1 MRIIT
6 NIAALLLS
14 AGIAVAD
21 DATASLNAVN
31 DQFNTFAADYD
42 AAGLVSLY
50 SEDTL
55 WIEQGKPV
63 RQGLEG
69 PKELF
74 EFVTANKGDVT
85 HTIDHLYISDDQT
98 LAVMI
103 GFVEAKIETVGMDAT
118 GTYLFVLRPEDDG
131 WEIVTDMWHQHAL
144 GGN

>member
-1 MRIIT
+1 MRMMT
-6 NIAALLLS
+6 TVAAVLLS

-21 DATASLNAVN
+21 DATTSLNTLN
-31 DQFNTFAADYD
+31 DQFNAFAANHD

-69 PKELF
+69 PRDLF

-85 HTIDHLYISDDQT
+85 HTIDHLYVSDDET

-131 WEIVTDMWHQHAL
+131 WEIVTDMWHQHVSED
-144 GGN
+144 N

>member
-1 MRIIT
+1 MMT
-6 NIAALLLS
+6 TIAAVLLS

-21 DATASLNAVN
+21 DAATSLNAIN
-31 DQFNTFAADYD
+31 DQFNTFAANHN
-42 AAGLVSLY
+42 AVGLVSLY
-50 SEDTL
+50 SKDTL

-69 PKELF
+69 PRELF

-85 HTIDHLYISDDQT
+85 HTIDHLYVSDDET

-131 WEIVTDMWHQHAL
+131 WEIIADMWHQHAPED
-144 GGN
+144 N